1 MTAPRDQSYSD
12 TLEQSLTDPAEA
24 AAYIE
29 AAIKQGDSAALLG
42 AAARGQYPRHH
53 GGNAPY

>member
-42 AAARGQYPRHH
+42 AGAMLESGVWMR
-53 GGNAPY
+53 